1 MVAARMI
8 TLLALIASF
17 MTRPQL
23 RVARQRSLR
32 PSVACADDR
41 QARGRQKAAAAEMP
55 PLNVQRYGRGACLH
69 VAPTGVRRVC
79 RTTELPGQPKRSV
92 RLVIISDTH
101 SQLDAVTIPAGDILC
116 HTGDITFCARG
127 GRTALADFNEQLR
140 SLPHQHKL
148 VIAGNHDKRIEQLGA
163 EQVRRVITAAHYLE
177 NNGVRL
183 CGLEF
188 WGCPYSPYKRKSSNT
203 AFQYNDEKQRAVMG
217 RIPADIDVL
226 LTHGI
231 KGSAHLRK
239 ALERVRPSLHAHGHD
254 HDEHGATVRLQ
265 KRGGDAAADS
275 TAAAPP
281 QRPPQKQQRGGAM
294 RVRSIRVNAAICNRF
309 YKPVQLPVVVDLVVS
324 SKPKPKPK
332 PKPPA
337 ASAKPAA
344 ANANANANA
353 NATRL
358 ERRRSSNAKTNANA
372 ARPEKRERQGH
383 TGGARP
389 AGKNATHGLERGHG
403 PRNGARAGGKNA
415 TRLGATPAA
424 RPTARPVARPVAKR
438 GPLMAPSSSHVV
450 PAKRPPGEHRGRQ
463 RKRSAKEA
471 EEAAMWDAVKS

>member
-1 MVAARMI
+1 MI

-32 PSVACADDR
+32 PVVACADDR

-424 RPTARPVARPVAKR
+424 RPVARPVAKR

>member
-1 MVAARMI
+1 MI
-8 TLLALIASF
+8 TLLALITSF

-32 PSVACADDR
+32 PVVACADDR
-41 QARGRQKAAAAEMP
+41 QARGRKAAVAEMP

-163 EQVRRVITAAHYLE
+163 EQVRKVITAAHYLE
-177 NNGVRL
+177 NSGVRL
-183 CGLEF
+183 CGLDF

-226 LTHGI
+226 LTHGV

-265 KRGGDAAADS
+265 KRGGDAAAEG

-332 PKPPA
+332 PAA

-353 NATRL
+353 KGL
-358 ERRRSSNAKTNANA
+358 ERRRSSNA

-383 TGGARP
+383 TGARP
-389 AGKNATHGLERGHG
+389 AGKNATHGLERSHG

-415 TRLGATPAA
+415 TRLGARPA
-424 RPTARPVARPVAKR
+424 ARPVARPVAKR

-450 PAKRPPGEHRGRQ
+450 PAKRAPGVHRGHDRGRQ
-463 RKRSAKEA
+463 RKESTKEA

>member
-1 MVAARMI
+1 MI

-32 PSVACADDR
+32 PVVACADDR

-403 PRNGARAGGKNA
+403 PRNGVRAGGKNA
-415 TRLGATPAA
+415 TRLGATPA
-424 RPTARPVARPVAKR
+424 ARPVARPVAKR

>member
-1 MVAARMI
+1 
-8 TLLALIASF
+8 
-17 MTRPQL
+17 
-23 RVARQRSLR
+23 
-32 PSVACADDR
+32 
-41 QARGRQKAAAAEMP
+41 MP
-55 PLNVQRYGRGACLH
+55 PLNVQRYGQGACLH

-79 RTTELPGQPKRSV
+79 RTTELPGQPKQSV

-163 EQVRRVITAAHYLE
+163 EQVRKVITAAHYLE
-177 NNGVRL
+177 NSGVRL
-183 CGLEF
+183 CGLDF
-188 WGCPYSPYKRKSSNT
+188 WGCPYSPYKRKSSNN

-217 RIPADIDVL
+217 RIPAEIDVL

-239 ALERVRPSLHAHGHD
+239 ALERVRPSLHVHGHD

-265 KRGGDAAADS
+265 KRGGDAAAAGA
-275 TAAAPP
+275 AAAPA
-281 QRPPQKQQRGGAM
+281 QRPAPKQPRGPT

-309 YKPVQLPVVVDLVVS
+309 YKPVQLPVVVDLMVS
-324 SKPKPKPK
+324 PQPKPK
-332 PKPPA
+332 PKPP
-337 ASAKPAA
+337 KPAHAHVQGEA
-344 ANANANANA
+344 AV
-353 NATRL
+353 RP
-358 ERRRSSNAKTNANA
+358 ERRRAPNAPNAKTRST

-383 TGGARP
+383 ADRARAP
-389 AGKNATHGLERGHG
+389 AGKNATLGEQRGGRRHG
-403 PRNGARAGGKNA
+403 PTGGARAGGKNA
-415 TRLGATPAA
+415 TRLGPRPSA
-424 RPTARPVARPVAKR
+424 RPAARPVAKR
-438 GPLMAPSSSHVV
+438 GALMAPSSSHVV
-450 PAKRPPGEHRGRQ
+450 PAKRSAGGGARHRGVQ
-463 RKRSAKEA
+463 RSKSRSTVEA

>member
-1 MVAARMI
+1 M
-8 TLLALIASF
+8 
-17 MTRPQL
+17 
-23 RVARQRSLR
+23 
-32 PSVACADDR
+32 
-41 QARGRQKAAAAEMP
+41 
-55 PLNVQRYGRGACLH
+55 H